1 MDNLDFLNIVFLEN
15 EVKDYLIFV
24 LILLFG
30 YLLISPIS
38 SYLRKIIFRIV
49 GNKNHVDGKAEFDNL
64 LKKPLYYFLL
74 LLIFY
79 FAFNNVQNHSFR
91 QRVLPFESSLP
102 RDLTFSVALKYG
114 IIYIIRSNDG

>member
-15 EVKDYLIFV
+15 EVKGYLIFV

-49 GNKNHVDGKAEFDNL
+49 GNKNHVDGKAEFDN
-64 LKKPLYYFLL
+64 PSSVNSTCWD
-74 LLIFY
+74 IW
-79 FAFNNVQNHSFR
+79 
-91 QRVLPFESSLP
+91 VL
-102 RDLTFSVALKYG
+102 R
-114 IIYIIRSNDG
+114 I

>member
-49 GNKNHVDGKAEFDNL
+49 GNKNHVDGKAEFDKL

-79 FAFNNVQNHSFR
+79 FAFNTLSF
-91 QRVLPFESSLP
+91 PESFGLVDSSEFGVKMILSKAFSL
-102 RDLTFSVALKYG
+102 LLIVTIF
-114 IIYIIRSNDG
+114 

>member
-49 GNKNHVDGKAEFDNL
+49 GNKNHVDGKTEFDNL

-79 FAFNNVQNHSFR
+79 FAFNTLSF
-91 QRVLPFESSLP
+91 PKSF
-102 RDLTFSVALKYG
+102 
-114 IIYIIRSNDG
+114 